1 MAVAR
6 AEVVRVVAG
15 RPSGVQ
21 AGRYGFSTALGEL
34 KEWAGGEV
42 QECGART
49 REDKGDIGDS
59 LIVVFVVRYRMTVA
73 IIKKREKLVNGW
85 VISLKSQLLEVS
97 RAIHRHSG
105 LWPAK
110 NN

>member
-1 MAVAR
+1 MAR
-6 AEVVRVVAG
+6 AEVVRGVSG
-15 RPSGVQ
+15 RHLRVQ
-21 AGRYGFSTALGEL
+21 AGRYGLSTALDEL

-49 REDKGDIGDS
+49 RWDKGDIGDS

-85 VISLKSQLLEVS
+85 VISLKSQVLEVS